1 MRITV
6 GQLRRIIR
14 ETIEEETL
22 REAGMMEK
30 IKGMF
35 GKGKPKK
42 EAPKIP
48 PPEVGMNVWYDA
60 YNDSHTGEI
69 ISNEG
74 KITSVS
80 KTGNGYELKIESD
93 HGGIVDKTVSD
104 KQWREM
110 LWYSFE
116 GGPNVWGGMPNNW
129 APEPAQLKSL
139 FGGNHAVR
147 SKKAEEERRSS
158 PQYKEQEAK
167 FKAEKE
173 AYAKAREERRKN
185 MTQKEREEEDERENW
200 ERMRH
205 FHGSPY

>member
-80 KTGNGYELKIESD
+80 KTGNGYELKIKSD
-93 HGGIVDKTVSD
+93 HGGDVDKTVSD

-116 GGPNVWGGMPNNW
+116 GGPGLWSRSMPGDWVPNDR
-129 APEPAQLKSL
+129 QLKSL
-139 FGGNHAVR
+139 FGGNHAAR
-147 SKKAEEERRSS
+147 SKKAEEEWRSS

-167 FKAEKE
+167 YKAEKE

-185 MTQKEREEEDERENW
+185 MTQKERDDEDDEDFRLNYP
-200 ERMRH
+200 H
-205 FHGSPY
+205 VY